1 LSEQCDTTLKWLQR
15 TDAAKSE
22 LEEEMARLNKLFQKL
37 NISFDDED
45 EESSG
50 GGAGVYKTKI
60 EDID

>member
-1 LSEQCDTTLKWLQR
+1 
-15 TDAAKSE
+15 
-22 LEEEMARLNKLFQKL
+22 MARLNKLFQKL